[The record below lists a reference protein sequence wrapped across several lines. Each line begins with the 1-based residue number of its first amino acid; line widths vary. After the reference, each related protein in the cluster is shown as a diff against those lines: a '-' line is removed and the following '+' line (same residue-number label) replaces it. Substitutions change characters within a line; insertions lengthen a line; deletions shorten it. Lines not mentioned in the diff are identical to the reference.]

1 MKKQIKKGFKMERK
15 EALKREKEKNDAI
28 LFQSIST
35 AYYPVRGSAT
45 ERAKN
50 LFAVYNISVS
60 LTIQNA
66 V

>member
-1 MKKQIKKGFKMERK
+1 MERK

-35 AYYPVRGSAT
+35 AYYPVRRNAT
-45 ERAKN
+45 ERAKSA
-50 LFAVYNISVS
+50 FAVYKVSVA
-60 LTIQNA
+60 LAMQKA